1 MLCDKTA
8 FTNSFFQFAY
18 KTVMKN
24 LRLKNRFA
32 FSDSV
37 FLRRIWFSQ
46 VVRFDYRDVILHF
59 AAKKCFQR
67 GVARVRT
74 YRKVRREGEKSQFID
89 LIIRFYKKKMIVI
102 STLVNLFGRYLK
114 FKTNRIR
121 KHCYFHFLV
130 ELNVLKTFIFRAGSY
145 TSSSLLQ
152 LSRKCLI
159 TTAES

>member
-1 MLCDKTA
+1 M
-8 FTNSFFQFAY
+8 NISFLFVELSQNIIFSKLSTFMSKCCVTKLHSQIPFFLFAY

-121 KHCYFHFLV
+121 KHCY
-130 ELNVLKTFIFRAGSY
+130 
-145 TSSSLLQ
+145 
-152 LSRKCLI
+152 
-159 TTAES
+159 